1 MKRITRLTERDI
13 TRIVRRAINEQSEDT
28 HTFTTLMNNGSY
40 VEPSTSQ
47 VTFKSEGRTKFR
59 KNGNFVQFYFSG
71 PGIDP
76 LKTNESTSSGNYM
89 CNTTRVVLNDSNG
102 NREGYFDKSTM
113 ELLKSQC

>member
-13 TRIVRRAINEQSEDT
+13 TRIVKRAINEQSEDT

-47 VTFKSEGRTKFR
+47 ITFKAYAKTTKFI
-59 KNGNFVQFYFSG
+59 KNGNFVQFYFAG
-71 PGIDP
+71 PGMNP
-76 LKTNESTSSGNYM
+76 ENQGTSSGNYM
-89 CNTTRVVLNDSNG
+89 CNTTRVVLNDLNG
-102 NREGYFDKSTM
+102 KREGYFDKSTM

>member
-28 HTFTTLMNNGSY
+28 HTFTTLMNNGTY

-47 VTFKSEGRTKFR
+47 VTFKSNGGTKFI
-59 KNGNFVQFYFSG
+59 KNGNFVQFYFAG
-71 PGIDP
+71 PGMNP
-76 LKTNESTSSGNYM
+76 VNQGTSSGNYM